1 MRTREL
7 EVAMRAL
14 AEQQHGLVAR
24 RQLLRLGASREAVQ
38 CRLRSPGWVALTPQV
53 LRLAGS
59 QGTFAQRCM
68 AGVLDAGAGAVASHL
83 SSAVLWGLPGF
94 RPDEVHV
101 NRARTATS
109 RVSRLAV
116 VHESRYFPPHHCTVA
131 DSVPVTTVSRTVF
144 DLTGSVH
151 PLRAERAL
159 DNALSRNLVDLRAL
173 RAVAIE
179 LLEHGLAGSALMRQ
193 LLDDRGAGYIPP
205 ASGLEARFFAVL
217 VAAGIEPPDRQV
229 DLGGAAWE
237 GRVDY
242 YYRRHRLVIEV
253 DSDRHHTSKLD
264 AEADARRDAAL
275 EAAGFQVL
283 RITEGQLKDRPWE
296 VVALVRA
303 ALAQAAA

>member
-1 MRTREL
+1 MRDVAKRQHGAIGRRQVRQL
-7 EVAMRAL
+7 AASRDAMRCRISSCGW
-14 AEQQHGLVAR
+14 EQVTPRVVRLV
-24 RQLLRLGASREAVQ
+24 G
-38 CRLRSPGWVALTPQV
+38 SP
-53 LRLAGS
+53 S
-59 QGTFAQRCM
+59 TFSQRCM
-68 AGVLDAGAGAVASHL
+68 VAVLDASPDAVVSR
-83 SSAVLWGLPGF
+83 SAAAALWDLPGF
-94 RPDEVHV
+94 EARRVHV
-101 NRARTATS
+101 TKPISASS
-109 RVSRLAV
+109 RVGSRGAG
-116 VHESRYFPPHHCTVA
+116 HESRYLPDHHRMVL
-131 DSVPVTTVSRTVF
+131 DGIPVTTVARTVF

-159 DNALSRNLVDLRAL
+159 DNALARKLVDLRAL

-179 LLEHGLAGSALMRQ
+179 LLEHGRAGSGLMRQ
-193 LLDDRGAGYIPP
+193 LLDARGAGYIPP

-217 VAAGIEPPDRQV
+217 VAAGIEPPVRQV

-275 EAAGFQVL
+275 EAAGFRVL

-303 ALAQAAA
+303 ALAQAGA